1 VEKSKIKSAII
12 TDFILS
18 LEIIMIALGTLKT
31 SSLLIQVVVVSL
43 VAVIATIGVYGIVAL
58 MVRID
63 DVGFRLIKISENNKG
78 FFKIIYHEIGTSL
91 VWLLPKLIQLIA
103 IIGTLAMLLVGG
115 GLFVHN
121 ISAVHDLFHG
131 IPSVI
136 SELIMG
142 LLVGFISFLFFKIGS
157 FLKELYKSKM

>member
-1 VEKSKIKSAII
+1 MASK
-12 TDFILS
+12 FRS
-18 LEIIMIALGTLKT
+18 L
-31 SSLLIQVVVVSL
+31 Q
-43 VAVIATIGVYGIVAL
+43 
-58 MVRID
+58 
-63 DVGFRLIKISENNKG
+63 
-78 FFKIIYHEIGTSL
+78 
-91 VWLLPKLIQLIA
+91 LIQLIA

-121 ISAVHDLFHG
+121 ITAVHDLFHG

-142 LLVGFISFLFFKIGS
+142 LLVGFIFFLFFKIGS

>member
-1 VEKSKIKSAII
+1 
-12 TDFILS
+12 
-18 LEIIMIALGTLKT
+18 MIALGTLKT

-142 LLVGFISFLFFKIGS
+142 LLVGFISSLFFKIGS
-157 FLKELYKSKM
+157 ILKELYKSKM